1 MADSQA
7 WGGNRVGPINKVF
20 GEKLRENFFL
30 QPLWTALKRQT
41 RLLCSS
47 SSKPSY
53 NSAQCFS
60 LESFFIPSHCSQACP
75 ALAQKEYEASLL
87 SLRQT
92 LEPSLK
98 QVPGLPWN
106 HQHFPAPAS
115 PTESSCRAITALP
128 TCLGSHLPRSQTLLR
143 AFSFGSSWVHYI
155 RETLSSLF
163 CESSGPSPICLH
175 SIFLGVFSGGGVG

>member
-1 MADSQA
+1 M
-7 WGGNRVGPINKVF
+7 
-20 GEKLRENFFL
+20 
-30 QPLWTALKRQT
+30 
-41 RLLCSS
+41 LCSS

-75 ALAQKEYEASLL
+75 ALVQKEYEASLL

-115 PTESSCRAITALP
+115 PTESSCRPFIVLP
-128 TCLGSHLPRSQTLLR
+128 SCLGSHLPRPQSLLR
-143 AFSFGSSWVHYI
+143 ACSFGSSWVRYTM
-155 RETLSSLF
+155 EPLSSLF
-163 CESSGPSPICLH
+163 CGSSHPSPICLH
-175 SIFLGVFSGGGVG
+175 SIFLGVFSQGEGLR